1 VAPATSSFARP
12 PSTQEAVLA
21 ELRKRLG
28 TGALL
33 PGSKLSPDQLALEL
47 GVSRVPIREALMILE
62 GEGQVRYRPRRGFF
76 VAEFSL
82 PDLRDVYRM
91 RELLETEAA
100 SLALE
105 GLDAARLDGIE
116 AALVDAD
123 GASGRGDLV
132 AYAEANRRFHL
143 DLFAASERRLL
154 VRTIRRLWDATDT
167 YRALYA
173 NDERHRRRAAA
184 QHRAILDGL
193 RRGDIAAVI
202 AAQDDHR
209 ADALEALAAILDGAG
224 SRGATG

>member
-1 VAPATSSFARP
+1 
-12 PSTQEAVLA
+12 
-21 ELRKRLG
+21 
-28 TGALL
+28 
-33 PGSKLSPDQLALEL
+33 
-47 GVSRVPIREALMILE
+47 MNLE

-105 GLDAARLDGIE
+105 RLGPASLEAIE

-123 GASGRGDLV
+123 RASARGDLV
-132 AYAEANRRFHL
+132 TYAEANRRFHL
-143 DLFAASERRLL
+143 DLFAASKRRLL
-154 VRTIRRLWDATDT
+154 VRTIRQLWDATDA
-167 YRALYA
+167 YRAFYA

-193 RRGDIAAVI
+193 RRGDVAAVI
-202 AAQDDHR
+202 AAQDGHR

-224 SRGATG
+224 SRDATG